1 MANVRLRQNSATPA
15 SGSFLVTLPATTAGS
30 LVVAGL
36 LSNNNVTISTATDT
50 AGNSYTTAVGP
61 FLKTG
66 VGTLW
71 LIYKENATG
80 IGSTNTLTV
89 VFSAASG
96 GGEIGIAEY
105 SGVATSTSLD
115 QHPVGASGT
124 TGTAITSTSFNPGTA
139 GELVVAFAADAGTG
153 GVPTAGT
160 GYSNIVQPD
169 AFTAMIEKLSASTGS
184 QTAGATHTSGAWA
197 IVAATWLT
205 AVGGGGATPNRRTL
219 VGTGI

>member
-1 MANVRLRQNSATPA
+1 MANVRLQQNSATPA
-15 SGSFLVTLPATTAGS
+15 SGSFLVTLPTITAGS

-89 VFSAASG
+89 SFSAASG
-96 GGEIGIAEY
+96 GGEIAIAEY
-105 SGVATSTSLD
+105 SGVTTSTSLD

-139 GELVVAFAADAGTG
+139 GELVVAFIGDDGSG
-153 GVPTAGT
+153 GSPTAGT
-160 GYSNIVQPD
+160 GYSNVVQPD
-169 AFTAMIEKLSASTGS
+169 TFTLMMEKLSASTGS
-184 QTAGATHTSGAWA
+184 QTAGATQTSTPWA
-197 IVAATWLT
+197 IVAASWLT
-205 AVGGGGATPNRRTL
+205 AAGGVVTPNRRTL
-219 VGTGI
+219 MGTGI